1 MVVYSAAPRR
11 KLTVVA
17 QDPGVTTKNGRV
29 LMTQVEVPAE
39 ALAPGPR
46 GHRVH
51 VVDFDS
57 SSNNFY
63 RSLDTGLNDDL
74 LNKVDDRGLIEANPH
89 FHAQN
94 VYAIVSSTLLTFE
107 AALGRHVGW
116 GFDYGTHQIKVAPHA
131 FAEANAFYSR
141 DDESL
146 MFGYFPAPSGKRTIF
161 TCLSHDIVVHETT
174 HALLSGLRRQYMRPS
189 SPDQAAFHE
198 GYADIVALLSV
209 LRSEEMIQH
218 GLAKVRK
225 TKEGLVRLGDIDQI
239 LKDSFLFGLAE
250 EMGRGLE
257 GLNRNALRRSVEL
270 KPSPNY
276 YWKDEAF
283 REAHARGEILVAAVM
298 QTFVKVWWNRLL
310 GKAGLPKGAAMKLTA
325 SQAGRR
331 VEIWRVVEEGATSA
345 KHLLNLLIRA
355 LDYMPP
361 VDIRF
366 GDLVSAA
373 ITADAEAC
381 PDDTKYGYRTILL
394 ESFAAWGIKPSSTT
408 GGVPGSWQ
416 PPKASFN
423 YGHAHFDP
431 MRWDREAVFRFIW
444 ENRRPLELVEKA
456 LTMVESVRPVVRT
469 ASDGFSLREV
479 VVECFQLLDIRV
491 DELSQ
496 IGLDGPPG
504 MPPWQ
509 NVRLYGGNTLVF
521 DEFGQLKF
529 NIVNGLNSKRQNEHI
544 EELWRRGEF
553 RREVKKAESPF
564 ARLHRDRMFPQSTN
578 AKEQW

>member
-1 MVVYSAAPRR
+1 MVIYSAAPRR

-29 LMTQVEVPAE
+29 LMTRVEVPAE

-51 VVDFDS
+51 IVDFDS
-57 SSNNFY
+57 SSNTFY
-63 RSLDTGLNDDL
+63 RSLQTGLGDDL
-74 LNKVDDRGLIEANPH
+74 LEKVDDRGEIERNPH

-107 AALGRHVGW
+107 AALGRHVSW

-141 DDESL
+141 KDESL
-146 MFGYFPAPSGKRTIF
+146 MFGYFPASSGKRTIF

-174 HALLSGLRRQYMRPS
+174 HALLDGLRRQYMRPS

-218 GLAKVRK
+218 GLADVLRSRD
-225 TKEGLVRLGDIDQI
+225 GLVRLGDVDRI
-239 LKDSFLFGLAE
+239 LKDSFLLGLAE

-257 GLNRNALRRSVEL
+257 GLNRNALRRSVGMT
-270 KPSPNY
+270 PSPDY
-276 YWKDEAF
+276 YWKDEAYK
-283 REAHARGEILVAAVM
+283 ESHARGEILVAAVM
-298 QTFVKVWWNRLL
+298 QAFVKVWWNRLL
-310 GKAGLPKGAAMKLTA
+310 GKVGLPRGASGKLT
-325 SQAGRR
+325 STQAGRR
-331 VEIWRVVEEGATSA
+331 VETWRVVEEGATAA

-366 GDLVSAA
+366 GDLLSAA
-373 ITADAEAC
+373 ITADVEAC
-381 PDDTKYGYRTILL
+381 PDDTKYGYRAILL
-394 ESFAAWGIKPSSTT
+394 ESFAAWGLKPSSTT
-408 GGVPGSWQ
+408 VGVPGSWK
-416 PPKASFN
+416 PPKMSFN
-423 YGHAHFDP
+423 YGHAHFEP

-444 ENRRPLELVEKA
+444 ENRKALDLVEKA
-456 LTMVESVRPVVRT
+456 LTKVESVRPVVRIG
-469 ASDGFSLREV
+469 ADGFALREV
-479 VVECFQLLDIRV
+479 VVEYFQLLDIRA

-496 IGLDGPPG
+496 IGLAAPPG
-504 MPPWQ
+504 MQPWQ
-509 NVRLYGGNTLVF
+509 NVRLYGGSTLIF

-529 NIVNGLNSKRQNEHI
+529 DIGNSLNSKRQNEHI
-544 EELWRRGEF
+544 GEMWRRGAF
-553 RREVKKAESPF
+553 RREFETESRF
-564 ARLHRDRMFPQSTN
+564 ARLHRDRMLHQSTH

>member
-1 MVVYSAAPRR
+1 MVTYSAAPRR
-11 KLTVVA
+11 KLTIVA

-57 SSNNFY
+57 SSSTFY
-63 RSLDTGLNDDL
+63 RSLQTGLNGDL
-74 LNKVDDRGLIEANPH
+74 LEKVDDRGQIEANPH

-107 AALGRHVGW
+107 AALGRHVSW

-141 DDESL
+141 ADESL
-146 MFGYFPAPSGKRTIF
+146 MFGYFPAASGKRTIF

-174 HALLSGLRRQYMRPS
+174 HAVLDGLRRQYMRPS

-218 GLAKVRK
+218 GLADVLQA
-225 TKEGLVRLGDIDQI
+225 KEGLVRLGDVDRV
-239 LKDSFLFGLAE
+239 LKESFLTGLAE
-250 EMGRGLE
+250 EMGRELE
-257 GLNRNALRRSVEL
+257 GLNRNALRRSAGL
-270 KPSPNY
+270 TPSPDY
-276 YWKDEAF
+276 YWTDEAYK
-283 REAHARGEILVAAVM
+283 ESHARGEILVAAVM
-298 QTFVKVWWNRLL
+298 QAFVKVWWNRLL
-310 GKAGLPKGAAMKLTA
+310 GKVGLIDGAVGKLTVA
-325 SQAGRR
+325 QARRR
-331 VEIWRVVEEGATSA
+331 VETWRVIEEGATSA

-366 GDLVSAA
+366 GDLLSAA
-373 ITADAEAC
+373 ITADVEAC
-381 PDDTKYGYRTILL
+381 PNDAKYGYRGILL
-394 ESFAAWGIKPSSTT
+394 ESFAAWGLKPSSTT
-408 GGVPGSWQ
+408 GGIPGSWE
-416 PPKASFN
+416 PPKTSFN
-423 YGHAHFDP
+423 YGHAHFEP
-431 MRWDREAVFRFIW
+431 MRWDREAVFRFVW
-444 ENRRPLELVEKA
+444 ENRQALGLVEKA
-456 LTMVESVRPVVRT
+456 LMKVESVRPVVRIGP
-469 ASDGFSLREV
+469 DGFALREV
-479 VVECFQLLDIRV
+479 VVEYFQLLDIRA
-491 DELSQ
+491 DELGQ
-496 IGLDGPPG
+496 IGLRTPSGMQPG
-504 MPPWQ
+504 Q
-509 NVRLYGGNTLVF
+509 NVRLYGGGTLVF

-529 NIVNGLNSKRQNEHI
+529 NIGNGLNSKRQNEHL
-544 EELWRRGEF
+544 EEMWRRGAF
-553 RREVKKAESPF
+553 RREFKTESPF
-564 ARLHRDRMFPQSTN
+564 ARLHRDRMLYQTTN